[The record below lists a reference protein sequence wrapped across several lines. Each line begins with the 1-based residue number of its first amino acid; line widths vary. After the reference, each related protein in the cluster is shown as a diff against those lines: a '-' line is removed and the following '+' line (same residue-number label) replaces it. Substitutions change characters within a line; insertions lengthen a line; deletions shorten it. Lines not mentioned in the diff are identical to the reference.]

1 MSTRDINEIIKQN
14 KREEKEA
21 REKKRK
27 KKKRDYF
34 HQRDQKHCNYIKK
47 ERFF

>member
-1 MSTRDINEIIKQN
+1 MKLFNKIKERKKKQ
-14 KREEKEA
+14 EE
-21 REKKRK
+21 KRK

-47 ERFF
+47 EQFF